1 MLKRLLAAALFWAAM
16 ASCAL
21 AQSSSQFNP
30 QYPPRATAIV
40 GVATGADTA
49 SATATIPAAQ
59 GQTSYVCGFT
69 VSGLG
74 ATGLTNVTVTVGP
87 LATAGSNF
95 SYPYQFVAGATLI
108 NTMLQVSY
116 QPCIPANAINT
127 AITVTV
133 PGSAG
138 NTSTNINVQGYQF
151 PNP

>member
-1 MLKRLLAAALFWAAM
+1 MKRILLAAAFVLAALP
-16 ASCAL
+16 AW

-30 QYPPRATAIV
+30 SYPPRATAV
-40 GVATGADTA
+40 AGVSSGADTTT
-49 SATATIPAAQ
+49 ATATIPASP

-74 ATGLTNVTVTVGP
+74 ATGTANVTVTVGP

-95 SYPYQFVAGATLI
+95 SYPYVFAAGATVL
-108 NTMLQVSY
+108 NTMLAISY
-116 QPCIPANAINT
+116 WPCIPANAQNT

-138 NTSTNINVQGYQF
+138 NTSTNINVSGYQM

>member
-1 MLKRLLAAALFWAAM
+1 MQRLLAAVLIWAAM
-16 ASCAL
+16 VSCAL
-21 AQSSSQFNP
+21 AQSSGFNP
-30 QYPPRATAIV
+30 AYPPRATA
-40 GVATGADTA
+40 VAAVSSGADTTTA
-49 SATATIPAAQ
+49 SASIPAAP

-74 ATGLTNVTVTVGP
+74 ATAGTNVTVTVGP

-95 SYPYQFVAGATLI
+95 SYPYVFAAGATLL
-108 NTMLQVSY
+108 NTMLAVSY
-116 QPCIPANAINT
+116 LPCIPANAQNT

-133 PGSAG
+133 PGAAG